1 MQKMVLECF
10 FSEFGAFASRP
21 MGTSQFRGSAA
32 SNNEYSKNF
41 VTTCKHLKIFEPNVL
56 QCNIENN
63 PKPNI
68 VISVIPSY
76 KTL

>member
-32 SNNEYSKNF
+32 SNIKSI
-41 VTTCKHLKIFEPNVL
+41 LDIF
-56 QCNIENN
+56 
-63 PKPNI
+63 
-68 VISVIPSY
+68 PSQLWPHETDFLREMY
-76 KTL
+76 HPLSIKTFQFTLGMIG